1 MATSTH
7 NGAVNFHSYIE
18 SGVDLRTGTFS
29 TNLLLGTL
37 IEPNFEVRLCYSPLN
52 QKDFGFGHG
61 WRIPVTIYNTKSKL
75 LSLSDGRM
83 YEVEES
89 GSTLALKDNMGDI
102 HAVKVTQPE
111 GIKITYRDT
120 GTVEWLLKKSN
131 WYACAVRT
139 SASGDALYFKW
150 HVDDGTSPKIL
161 LTEIFKSTTPFDTV
175 DDAGIARTTML
186 SINMEASKI
195 SIVFW
200 PAKNE
205 QRSFSL
211 SLDKNQLT
219 HINNTSF
226 TPALRWEFSYDESLS
241 PSRLNMIT
249 SPLGKRE
256 RVIYSAS
263 KALVKDEPG
272 RIAQHNT
279 FIADAHREG
288 DMNESPFWTVDYSYH
303 LKPDGL
309 LCIKRRG
316 ALNISKNA
324 SLECT
329 ATFYEGKHL
338 LEMTNIEFIET
349 SEDAIP
355 RDYLLD
361 KSIRNLTGI
370 LKRTDIVYSDNHH
383 MLPSEEIT
391 DMRSIDTTQDSS
403 ILTIQYQWD
412 DYGRLVKR
420 INDDRVTDNYL
431 YLNEDGTES
440 ALLESHEHTDI
451 ESQTTNNYKYGKF
464 ESSDFALK
472 SIPRQQPNLLRSM
485 SREITG
491 ATATDNFEKLTS
503 EYFYA
508 PGKFFHLK
516 LKQHQTFQQQGF
528 TPIEDSDPTQTTT
541 YQYTLDGE
549 KYSIE
554 STITGFDG
562 AVTTVESVKS
572 IYTGLTLREKDI
584 DGNVSDYCWDALSR
598 LTKILNNSTTS
609 YKTEETFTHGI
620 IDSDNTYEKVLGYEE
635 PIACFK
641 GYIIHQDSAGRK
653 LLTGHDPHSQEVQT
667 WIFNKAEFTIEGLDE
682 WLLAEEKGYDSAGRI
697 IQHSLIRDADLATS
711 SVEYNTV
718 YVTPYSYW
726 TYHERTRDEYDITH
740 TLISESDQICIT
752 TYIDSEN
759 LRDPDGDPTL
769 LKPLKNLFDTTN
781 TNSTA
786 LYEIDESGLLKNYAI
801 PNLVLNPGR
810 NQCWSRLERIDARG
824 NVIEK
829 HIYTMDAKAEE
840 GKGFPTK
847 LTPALHSSKSYSYN
861 HHNAVMSFKDEQ
873 NNSTTFLRDVHNRPS
888 IITRPDGSMLRYEY
902 AEHSDKSLITHL
914 SASHDGITV
923 SLGTQ
928 AFDGLERLKESN
940 SGGRIQK
947 FEYSGA
953 LQAPTKIFK
962 PDGKY
967 LQYDVIREFGD
978 AIKSIKAEGIEHDF
992 EYFSDSGL
1000 LKEYSDQ
1007 SGYKST
1013 LTYDSQIKVI
1023 EENIISATGQ
1033 SNKKLS
1039 KSFSPTGGCT
1049 AFTDAA
1055 TKQQILTYT
1064 KGKIAT
1070 AEDSDSKIVNEY
1082 GAFEKIIKQT
1092 STSKSTKKTI
1102 IADYA
1107 YDILGNETSRTI
1119 TTSGKKDKL
1128 VISQTLRK
1136 NNQLATRTVIDGKK
1150 TLRNE
1155 AFSYN
1160 SVDMLIDYACT
1171 GDDLP
1176 LDGYGKPISR
1186 LQLTYDIIANV
1197 TQCVTHFG
1205 DAKDT
1210 ATFFYENDKDP
1221 CQLTRITHTHNDYQ
1235 KLIELSYDA
1244 NGCMT
1249 KNEKGQTLTYD
1260 ALNRLASL
1268 KDGVD
1273 TYHYHY
1279 DPKGKLTSRT
1289 KLKIRSEWYYQ
1300 PGGEYP
1306 LLSNQV
1312 IGDVHTR
1319 ITRMAEQ
1326 VTAIVTGAD
1335 GSAASTVKLVGIDRM
1350 NSPVIV
1356 LEGDGS
1362 SSTQKYSPSGHS
1374 NSALV
1379 VGQSGELYDDV
1390 GGFYHLGERQYSPRL
1405 FRFTT
1410 PDSWS
1415 PFGEAGPNCYAYL
1428 DPVNCRD
1435 PEGHL
1440 SGWAWF
1446 GIAMGVLTIVL
1457 GVLTLGASIAAVA
1470 AFGATLATAFTI
1482 VGAIS
1487 TIASGAVGIAAAAI
1501 SESNPALSAKLE
1513 WVSFGLFSVGMVFT
1527 LGAGF
1532 APGAGRMAMRGARA
1546 GAPKMGRAARYAV
1559 QSRVAE
1565 SLEMKLITPVASR
1578 SGVEMEMKFAGGSRY
1593 AFSTASSM
1601 TSGIQ
1606 TSMSSAFIETL
1617 ARIAEQ
1623 PAVRVVGTTMGMMS
1637 LLGLVIAAKQ
1647 YAQRQ

>member
-61 WRIPVTIYNTKSKL
+61 WRIPVTIYSTKSKL

-83 YEVEES
+83 YEVEED
-89 GSTLALKDNMGDI
+89 GSTLTLKDNTGDI

-120 GTVEWLLKKSN
+120 GAVEWLFKKSH
-131 WYACAVRT
+131 WYACTART
-139 SASGDALYFKW
+139 STSGDALYFKW
-150 HVDDGTSPKIL
+150 HVEEGASPKIML
-161 LTEIFKSTTPFDTV
+161 REIFKSTTAFDTV
-175 DDAGIARTTML
+175 DDIDVAKTIML
-186 SINMEASKI
+186 SIHMEASKI

-200 PAKNE
+200 PAKDE

-211 SLDKNQLT
+211 TLDKNQLT

-226 TPALRWEFSYDESLS
+226 TPALRWEFGYDENLS
-241 PSRLNMIT
+241 PNRLNMIT

-256 RVIYSAS
+256 HVIYSAS
-263 KALVKDEPG
+263 KALVKDEPA
-272 RIAQHNT
+272 RIAKHNT
-279 FIADAHREG
+279 FIADAHMEG
-288 DMNESPFWTVDYSYH
+288 DMTESPFWTVDYSYH
-303 LKPDGL
+303 LKPGGL
-309 LCIKRRG
+309 LCIKTRG
-316 ALNISKNA
+316 TRNGSENV
-324 SLECT
+324 SLECF
-329 ATFYEGKHL
+329 ATLYEGKHL
-338 LEMTNIEFIET
+338 LEMSNIEFIET
-349 SEDAIP
+349 SQDAIN
-355 RDYLLD
+355 RDHLLD
-361 KSIRNLTGI
+361 KSIRNLPGI
-370 LKRTDIVYSDNHH
+370 LKRTDTVYSYSHY
-383 MLPSEEIT
+383 MLPREKLI
-391 DMRSIDTTQDSS
+391 DIRSIDTKQDPR
-403 ILTIQYQWD
+403 IFTKRYDWD
-412 DYGRLVKR
+412 QYGRLIKK
-420 INDDRVTDNYL
+420 IDDDQTTDQYVYL
-431 YLNEDGTES
+431 DQDGTES
-440 ALLESHEHTDI
+440 SLVSWHIHTDI
-451 ESQTTNNYKYGKF
+451 DSEITDRYTYGHFIGTASALQSIPKRQ
-464 ESSDFALK
+464 SNLLK
-472 SIPRQQPNLLRSM
+472 SMTRQILLN
-485 SREITG
+485 TG
-491 ATATDNFEKLTS
+491 LWRFEKSTS
-503 EYFYA
+503 EYFDT
-508 PGKFFHLK
+508 PGKFFHGK
-516 LKQHQTFQQQGF
+516 LKQHQTFRQDGYKQNDN
-528 TPIEDSDPTQTTT
+528 TTPTQTTNFR
-541 YQYTLDGE
+541 YNLEGE
-549 KYSIE
+549 KQGIE

-562 AVTTVESVKS
+562 SVTTVESVKS
-572 IYTGLTLREKDI
+572 IYTGLTVREKDI
-584 DGNVSDYCWDALSR
+584 DGNISDYSWDPLSR
-598 LTKILNNSTTS
+598 LTGIINNSATP

-641 GYIIHQDSAGRK
+641 GYVIHQDSVGRK

-667 WIFNKAEFTIEGLDE
+667 WIFNKAEYTIEGLDE

-697 IQHSLIRDADLATS
+697 IQHALIRDADLATS

-726 TYHERTRDEYDITH
+726 TYHERTHDEYDITH

-759 LRDPDGDPTL
+759 LRDPDSDPTL
-769 LKPLKNLFDTTN
+769 LKPLENLFDTTKA
-781 TNSTA
+781 NSTA
-786 LYEIDESGLLKNYAI
+786 SYEIDESGLLKSYAI
-801 PNLVLNPGR
+801 PNLALNPGK
-810 NQCWSRLERIDARG
+810 NQCWSRLERVDARG

-829 HIYTMDAKAEE
+829 HIYTMNAKAEE
-840 GKGFPTK
+840 GKGFSTT
-847 LTPALHSSKSYSYN
+847 LIPALHSSKTYSYN
-861 HHNAVMSFKDEQ
+861 QKNAVTSFKDDY

-888 IITRPDGSMLRYEY
+888 IITRSDGSKLKYEY

-940 SGGRIQK
+940 SGGGIQK

-953 LQAPTKIFK
+953 LQAPAKILK

-978 AIKSIKAEGIEHDF
+978 VIKSIKAESIEHNF

-1033 SNKKLS
+1033 PNKKLC
-1039 KSFSPTGGCT
+1039 KSFSPTGGYT

-1055 TKQQILTYT
+1055 TKQQISTYT

-1070 AEDSDSKIVNEY
+1070 AEDSDIKIVNEY
-1082 GAFEKIIKQT
+1082 GAFDKIIKQT
-1092 STSKSTKKTI
+1092 STNKSTQKTLI
-1102 IADYA
+1102 TDYA

-1136 NNQLATRTVIDGKK
+1136 NNQLATRMVMDGKK

-1155 AFSYN
+1155 TFSYS
-1160 SVDMLIDYACT
+1160 SVDMLIDYTCT

-1186 LQLTYDIIANV
+1186 LELTYDLAANL

-1210 ATFFYENDKDP
+1210 ATFIYENAKDP
-1221 CQLTRITHTHNDYQ
+1221 CQLTRVTHTHEDYQ

-1249 KNEKGQTLTYD
+1249 KNEKSQTLTYD

-1268 KDGVD
+1268 KDGAD

-1362 SSTQKYSPSGHS
+1362 RSTQKYSPSGHS

-1390 GGFYHLGERQYSPRL
+1390 GGFFHLGERQYSPRL

-1415 PFGEAGPNCYAYL
+1415 PFGEAGPNCYTYL

-1546 GAPKMGRAARYAV
+1546 GAPRMGRAARYAV

-1578 SGVEMEMKFAGGSRY
+1578 SGVAMEMKFAGGSRY

-1623 PAVRVVGTTMGMMS
+1623 PAVRVVGTTMGMMA

-1647 YAQRQ
+1647 YA